1 MACDTFLK
9 TVQKCKR
16 KFVIVQVGENEPF
29 VSELLSSLPSTI
41 ADLEPYQIHTFYRS
55 VGHMIQAES
64 DPQKKDECL
73 QKLMELSNQ
82 KWAEIV
88 GQARQSVDFLK
99 DQDVI
104 RTMLNILQTN
114 ASVATSLG
122 TYFLSQITLI
132 FLDMLNVC
140 RMYSELISNSIAEG
154 GPFASKTSY
163 VKLLPSVKGETLK
176 LTEIFLDKA
185 EDQSQIGKQLV
196 SPMMDPVLGDYTRN
210 VPDARESEV
219 LSLFAILCLCY

>member
-1 MACDTFLK
+1 MLEAIFTMMNM

-29 VSELLSSLPSTI
+29 VSELLSSLPLTI

-55 VGHMIQAES
+55 VGHMIQVES

-88 GQARQSVDFLK
+88 GQGHQNVDFLK
-99 DQDVI
+99 DQNVI

-132 FLDMLNVC
+132 FLGMLNV
-140 RMYSELISNSIAEG
+140 SECTVSLYQIALLKEG
-154 GPFASKTSY
+154 P
-163 VKLLPSVKGETLK
+163 LPLK
-176 LTEIFLDKA
+176 RPT
-185 EDQSQIGKQLV
+185 
-196 SPMMDPVLGDYTRN
+196 
-210 VPDARESEV
+210 
-219 LSLFAILCLCY
+219 